1 MKFVADEMLGKLA
14 RWMRLAG
21 YDTLYCDPVAD
32 DQLLEMALRDDRIIL
47 TRDRKLAARA
57 EPHGV
62 LLVSSGNPFEQFV
75 AVVRQYRLD
84 IESNAFKR
92 CLECNGELVTVR
104 KEDYKDRIP
113 PHVYG
118 TQTSFSRCSN
128 CDRLYWPGTHYESM
142 RRRLAL
148 ARETR

>member
-84 IESNAFKR
+84 IESNAFK
-92 CLECNGELVTVR
+92 
-104 KEDYKDRIP
+104 EDYKDRIP